1 MKSIVLVSIIAL
13 MFNICIEANPVVLR
27 RRAMYQHGGMRMP
40 SITQLDADYE
50 NGILTMNIRKYS
62 GAALLYIYDA
72 DGSIIGENA
81 ANIISYGSVMTDI
94 TPLKKGDYTLRIVLG
109 DTIYEGTFNIP

>member
-1 MKSIVLVSIIAL
+1 MKKIILLPIVAL
-13 MFNICIEANPVVLR
+13 MCSISVIANPLVLR

-40 SITQLDADYE
+40 SITQVDADYE

-72 DGSIIGENA
+72 DGRIIGENA